1 MALRRLNWFKY
12 SKKILIKI
20 IRTKKNSVFGVS
32 DIYGV
37 KLPTRFRLNSSPLNE
52 HMFRHNFND
61 TINPICNCGAA
72 TETTIDYILRRR
84 LYSFQR
90 AELLDGVYKL
100 DSTLP
105 NSLEDQL
112 LTVLWYGSEKYAL
125 NVNKEIIRLTIS
137 FLKASE
143 RFVQPLFWLTT
154 FVFIYSFIYFLSFFT
169 YLFIYLLIYSF
180 IFIF

>member
-1 MALRRLNWFKY
+1 
-12 SKKILIKI
+12 
-20 IRTKKNSVFGVS
+20 
-32 DIYGV
+32 
-37 KLPTRFRLNSSPLNE
+37 
-52 HMFRHNFND
+52 MFRHNFND

-137 FLKASE
+137 SVNASE
-143 RFVQPLFWLTT
+143 RFAQPLF
-154 FVFIYSFIYFLSFFT
+154 
-169 YLFIYLLIYSF
+169 
-180 IFIF
+180 